1 MLLCRGKGERNN
13 VNNRRKT
20 ETFLLRGCKGTNGWL
35 KERCTSEYMP
45 TVSAGLSVIFF
56 LLQRIG
62 REVAVQKTLDFSEIN
77 DHLTQG
83 FPRVFYR
90 LFQPPKE
97 QQLGKN
103 NFLSADNDFSPV
115 RRYIFRRRN
124 L

>member
-1 MLLCRGKGERNN
+1 
-13 VNNRRKT
+13 
-20 ETFLLRGCKGTNGWL
+20 
-35 KERCTSEYMP
+35 MP

-103 NFLSADNDFSPV
+103 NFLSADNDFTPV